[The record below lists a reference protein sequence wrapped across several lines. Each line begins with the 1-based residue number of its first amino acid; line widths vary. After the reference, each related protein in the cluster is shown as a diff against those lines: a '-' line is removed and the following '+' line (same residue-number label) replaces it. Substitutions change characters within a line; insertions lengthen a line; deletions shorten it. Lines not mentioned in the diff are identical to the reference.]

1 MKDYKQFI
9 KQLPTSTIVC
19 ALGEF
24 NPPTTAHELLIKTV
38 QIVSEQKNADHAIF
52 TSPSELISEEKKEHF
67 LKLMFPK
74 AKFQSLGESF
84 FVSTVKQLTEKYR
97 KVIIIAGAD
106 QFDEF
111 KNLKESANV
120 EIISIGTKDPDADN
134 TKMKQYVTKG
144 LYEDF
149 KKLLPST
156 IRDIDG
162 KRLMNEM
169 RTGMQ
174 LEPIKEQLVLVKDKL
189 REKYFKG
196 EIFNIGDIVESSG
209 QQYEIV
215 KRGSNHLLLK
225 EESGELVSKWIH
237 DVKQVKEAV
246 IQPNGTDKVEPN
258 APESDTG
265 AKQEMTPKGKTK
277 GFLTFYNYKT
287 GGTPTEGS
295 RSGNANAVGS
305 ENIRTVR
312 EDCGCEEE
320 TEDGVNGEVQV
331 FDPTHVGHTLVKP
344 GSPHDIRRMKVKH
357 HLGEQVNAPV
367 DQEAKAKQRASLALK
382 QAKEKESLSHKHEQE
397 RAAMQNEELN
407 VKTLSAEEI
416 AAKHNVP
423 VEDIKK
429 QIEAGVKIEHEHA
442 TADKTAEEIAR
453 DHLAERPDYYKR
465 LKRFVEGL
473 EDACWK
479 GYTAVGTKKKNG
491 KTVPNCVKETA
502 LNPLDPHGDYKE
514 KSKVL
519 HQLSLDKQV
528 DQKAVQQ
535 RKLDLDKEYSKIK
548 EEVEVVQ
555 EGSNYKVTVKHYADD
570 KVTDHDYTIKNAISA
585 KHATNIA
592 MQKHRAK
599 IGTLKPNH
607 QFGTNSMLAKEI
619 KEEVIEE
626 GKMGQIHADIEDHLG
641 KHLADYKKTGGTEH
655 FANKVLKTHEH
666 IAKLHGLE
674 KKHAAGLVNSY
685 VDSKLNE
692 ETTEQSADRK
702 KQLKRFNDQAKGSM
716 LNGGIPQPTQ
726 SLPASERPFDPF
738 FKEEVLDEMVDEVT
752 DEELEDLYEEDEIVL
767 VYEDTG
773 EEVEHH
779 PDEAKIDLMEVL
791 SRQERLKGKIRLRK
805 TVAKRE
811 RSTKI
816 ALKRFS
822 NPQTVNKR
830 ARRLAIKLMK
840 KRILRGRDPSKISVA
855 EKERVEKMMA
865 KRKDIIDRIA
875 LKLVPRIR
883 KVEKARM
890 SHGKVTKGT
899 MPSVF

>member
-1 MKDYKQFI
+1 MDRMKDYRQLI
-9 KQLPTSTIVC
+9 KELPSNTFVC

-24 NPPTTAHELLIKTV
+24 NPPTTAHELLVKTV
-38 QIVSEQKNADHAIF
+38 KVVAEQRKADHSIY
-52 TSPSELISEEKKEHF
+52 TSSSELISEEKKGQF
-67 LKLMFPK
+67 LQLMFPK
-74 AKFQSLGESF
+74 TKFQSLGEAF
-84 FVSTVKQLTEKYR
+84 FSATVKQLSEKYR

-106 QFDEF
+106 QFDGF
-111 KNLKESANV
+111 KKLKESANV

-134 TKMKQYVTKG
+134 AKMKQYATKG

-196 EIFNIGDIVESSG
+196 EIFNIGDIVESNG
-209 QQYEIV
+209 QQYQIV

-225 EESGELVSKWIH
+225 EESGALVSKWIQ

-246 IQPNGTDKVEPN
+246 IQPNGTDKIEPN

-295 RSGNANAVGS
+295 RSGNLNAVSG
-305 ENIRTVR
+305 ENTRTVR
-312 EDCGCEEE
+312 EECGCEEE

-331 FDPTHVGHTLVKP
+331 FDPTHVGHTLVP
-344 GSPHDIRRMKVKH
+344 AGSPHDIRRMKVKH
-357 HLGEQVNAPV
+357 HLGEQIIGTQHTGSMHHSKTPST
-367 DQEAKAKQRASLALK
+367 DKFHDKEAKAKMRASLALK
-382 QAKEKESLSHKHEQE
+382 HAKEKEQLSHKHEKE
-397 RAAMQNEELN
+397 KLAMQNEQLN

-442 TADKTAEEIAR
+442 TSDKTADEIAR
-453 DHLAERPDYYKR
+453 DHLAERPDYYIR
-465 LKRFVEGL
+465 LKRFVEGVPTPTGDL
-473 EDACWK
+473 KDACWK

-491 KTVPNCVKETA
+491 KTVPNCVPV
-502 LNPLDPHGDYKE
+502 N
-514 KSKVL
+514 
-519 HQLSLDKQV
+519 
-528 DQKAVQQ
+528 
-535 RKLDLDKEYSKIK
+535 
-548 EEVEVVQ
+548 
-555 EGSNYKVTVKHYADD
+555 
-570 KVTDHDYTIKNAISA
+570 
-585 KHATNIA
+585 
-592 MQKHRAK
+592 
-599 IGTLKPNH
+599 
-607 QFGTNSMLAKEI
+607 
-619 KEEVIEE
+619 E
-626 GKMGQIHADIEDHLG
+626 GKMAEIAQDIEDHLG
-641 KHLADYKKTGGTEH
+641 KHIDHYKKTGGAEH
-655 FANKVLKTHEH
+655 LAHKVLKTHEH
-666 IAKLHGLE
+666 IAKLHGME
-674 KKHAAGLVNSY
+674 KKDAAGLVNSY
-685 VDSKLNE
+685 VDSRINE
-692 ETTEQSADRK
+692 ETTEQSEDRK
-702 KQLKRFNDQAKGSM
+702 KQLKRFHDQAKDSRIASH
-716 LNGGIPQPTQ
+716 IPEPTQ
-726 SLPASERPFDPF
+726 SLPGSERPFDPF
-738 FKEEVLDEMVDEVT
+738 FKEEVLDEMVNEVT
-752 DEELEDLYEEDEIVL
+752 DEEIEDLYEEDEIVL

-779 PDEAKIDLMEVL
+779 PEEAMIGLMEVL

-805 TVAKRE
+805 TVAKRS

-840 KRILRGRDPSKISVA
+840 KRILRGRNPSKISVG
-855 EKERVEKMMA
+855 EKERVEKMIA

-875 LKLVPRIR
+875 IKLVPRIR

-890 SHGKVTKGT
+890 SHGKVTKGA